1 MVGTVTSAGPEPRT
15 ARALPFAPAL
25 DGLRAIAVIAVLLYH
40 GGVDWMPGGFLGV
53 DLFFCLS
60 GYLITSL
67 LLAELRGT
75 GRIDLKAFW
84 LRRAR
89 RLLPA
94 AFLVIAVS
102 VAAAAILVPGDLAQ
116 TRGDAVASFFYVDNW
131 HQLLVGQSYFAAFE
145 RPSLLRH
152 MWSLSIE
159 EQFYVLWPL
168 ALGFGLA
175 RLGTRRTA
183 LAALGAALLSAAL
196 MALLFTSGSDPSRVY
211 YGTDTHAVGL
221 LLGATLAFVWPLGR
235 FQPPRRPS
243 ALAVLDVTA
252 GVALVALI
260 VAMVT
265 WHDYDALVYRGGI
278 ALFSLTAVVLIAAVV
293 HPAGRAAHLLGARP
307 LRWIGARS
315 YGIYLWHWPVM
326 ALTRPGIDVH
336 WPLPLL
342 LAFQIG
348 LTVALAAASYRWL
361 EQPFRTGEAQRRI
374 RAVLDAR
381 APRHRLGI
389 VSGLAAVAA
398 AGVVAV
404 AAADVGPG
412 TTPKLPERSTAAA
425 AAPGTGGGQAASP
438 TADADTPPA
447 APPPKGPTLAV
458 GASVMLGAAPEL
470 GRHTLVDAE
479 IGRQAQDII
488 GRLQAYRDAGELPER
503 VVVQIGENGPVT
515 GGELA
520 ELRRVLKG
528 VARVVIVNV
537 RVPRSWGD
545 SVNASLEKF
554 VARWPEA
561 RLADWYDASAKQG
574 LLYDDATHPRPEG
587 QKIYTRI
594 VRQALRER

>member
-1 MVGTVTSAGPEPRT
+1 MADTATSAAPVART
-15 ARALPFAPAL
+15 ERALPFAPAL
-25 DGLRAIAVIAVLLYH
+25 DGLRAVAVIAVLLYH

-67 LLAELRGT
+67 LLAERRGT
-75 GRIDLKAFW
+75 GRIDLPAFW

-116 TRGDAVASFFYVDNW
+116 TRGDALASLFYVDNW

-159 EQFYVLWPL
+159 EQFYLLWPL
-168 ALGFGLA
+168 ALGFGVA
-175 RLGTRRTA
+175 K
-183 LAALGAALLSAAL
+183 LGARKTSLATLGLALLSALL
-196 MALLFTSGSDPSRVY
+196 MAVLFTGGSDPSRVY

-235 FQPPRRPS
+235 FEPPRRPS
-243 ALAVLDVTA
+243 ALAVLDITA
-252 GVALVALI
+252 GIALAALI
-260 VAMVT
+260 LAMVT

-278 ALFSLTAVVLIAAVV
+278 AAFSLTAVVLIATVA
-293 HPAGRAAHLLGARP
+293 HPAGRAAHLLGSAP

-348 LTVALAAASYRWL
+348 LTIALAAASYRWL
-361 EQPFRTGEAQRRI
+361 EQPFRNGTAQRRI
-374 RAVLDAR
+374 REILDAR
-381 APRHRLGI
+381 APRHRLAI
-389 VSGLAAVAA
+389 VSGLSAGAA
-398 AGVVAV
+398 AAVVAV
-404 AAADVGPG
+404 AAANVGPG
-412 TTPKLPERSTAAA
+412 STPRLPERSTAASALPGA
-425 AAPGTGGGQAASP
+425 AREQPSGGEAQPA
-438 TADADTPPA
+438 TA

-458 GASVMLGAAPEL
+458 GASVMLAAAPEL
-470 GRHTLVDAE
+470 GRLALVDAE
-479 IGRQAQDII
+479 IGRQADDIV

-503 VVVQIGENGPVT
+503 VVVQMGENGPVT
-515 GGELA
+515 GSELA
-520 ELRRVLKG
+520 QLRQVLKG
-528 VARVVIVNV
+528 VGRVVLVNV
-537 RVPRSWGD
+537 RVPRAWGD
-545 SVNASLEKF
+545 SVNKALEKT

-561 RLADWYDASAKQG
+561 RLADWYDASDKRG
-574 LLYDDATHPRPEG
+574 LLYADATHPRTEG
-587 QKIYTRI
+587 QEVYTRI

>member
-1 MVGTVTSAGPEPRT
+1 MADTATSAGAPVRT
-15 ARALPFAPAL
+15 ERALPFAPAL

-40 GGVDWMPGGFLGV
+40 GGVAWMPGGFLGV

-67 LLAELRGT
+67 LLAELRGS

-94 AFLVIAVS
+94 AFVVIAVAT
-102 VAAAAILVPGDLAQ
+102 AAAAILVPGDLAQ

-131 HQLLVGQSYFAAFE
+131 HQLFVGQSYFAAFE

-168 ALGFGLA
+168 ALGFGIA
-175 RLGTRRTA
+175 RFGRRQTA
-183 LAALGAALLSAAL
+183 LAAFGAALLSAAL

-221 LLGATLAFVWPLGR
+221 LLGATLAFLWPLGH
-235 FQPPRRPS
+235 FASPRRPS

-252 GVALVALI
+252 GVALAAVLL
-260 VAMVT
+260 AMVT

-293 HPAGRAAHLLGARP
+293 HPAGRAAHLLGIAP

-326 ALTRPGIDVH
+326 ALTRPGIDVQ

-348 LTVALAAASYRWL
+348 LTVALAAVSYRWL
-361 EQPFRTGEAQRRI
+361 EQPFRTGVAQRQI

-381 APRHRLGI
+381 APRQRLAI
-389 VSGLAAVAA
+389 VSALTAGGVAA
-398 AGVVAV
+398 VVAV
-404 AAADVGPG
+404 AAANVGPG
-412 TTPKLPERSTAAA
+412 TSPPLPERSTAAA
-425 AAPGTGGGQAASP
+425 ALPSAGEQGPAAGEEQP
-438 TADADTPPA
+438 TTA

-470 GRHTLVDAE
+470 GKQAVVDAE
-479 IGRQAQDII
+479 IGRQATDII
-488 GRLQAYRDAGELPER
+488 GRLQAYRDAGQLPNR

-515 GGELA
+515 KSEMA

-528 VARVVIVNV
+528 VERVVLVNV

-545 SVNASLEKF
+545 AVNEDLEKA

-561 RLADWYDASAKQG
+561 RLADWYDASDKRD

-587 QKIYTRI
+587 QKVYARI

>member
-1 MVGTVTSAGPEPRT
+1 MADTATSAGAPVRT
-15 ARALPFAPAL
+15 ERALPFAPAL

-40 GGVDWMPGGFLGV
+40 GGVAWMPGGFLGV

-67 LLAELRGT
+67 LLAELRGK

-94 AFLVIAVS
+94 AFVVIAVAT
-102 VAAAAILVPGDLAQ
+102 AAAAILVPGDLAQ

-131 HQLLVGQSYFAAFE
+131 HQLFVGQSYFAAFE

-168 ALGFGLA
+168 ALGFGIA
-175 RLGTRRTA
+175 RFGRRQTA
-183 LAALGAALLSAAL
+183 LAAFGAALLSAAL

-221 LLGATLAFVWPLGR
+221 LLGATLAFLWPLGH
-235 FQPPRRPS
+235 FASPRRPS

-252 GVALVALI
+252 GVALAAVLL
-260 VAMVT
+260 AMVT

-293 HPAGRAAHLLGARP
+293 HPAGRAAHLLGIAP

-326 ALTRPGIDVH
+326 ALTRPGIDVQ

-348 LTVALAAASYRWL
+348 LTVALAAVSYRWL
-361 EQPFRTGEAQRRI
+361 EQPFRTGVAQRQI

-381 APRHRLGI
+381 APRQRLAI
-389 VSGLAAVAA
+389 VSALTAGGVAA
-398 AGVVAV
+398 VVAV
-404 AAADVGPG
+404 AAANVGPG
-412 TTPKLPERSTAAA
+412 TSPPLPERSTAAA
-425 AAPGTGGGQAASP
+425 ALPSAGEQAPAAGAEQP
-438 TADADTPPA
+438 TTA

-470 GRHTLVDAE
+470 GKQAVVDAE
-479 IGRQAQDII
+479 IGRQATDII
-488 GRLQAYRDAGELPER
+488 GRLQAYRDAGQLPNR

-515 GGELA
+515 KSEMA
-520 ELRRVLKG
+520 ELKRVLKG
-528 VARVVIVNV
+528 VDRVVLVNV

-545 SVNASLEKF
+545 SVNEDLEQA

-561 RLADWYDASAKQG
+561 RLADWYDASDKRD

-587 QKIYTRI
+587 QKVYARI

>member
-1 MVGTVTSAGPEPRT
+1 MADTATSAGAPVRT
-15 ARALPFAPAL
+15 ERALPFAPAL

-40 GGVDWMPGGFLGV
+40 GGVAWMPGGFLGV

-67 LLAELRGT
+67 LLAELRGK

-94 AFLVIAVS
+94 AFVVIAVAT
-102 VAAAAILVPGDLAQ
+102 AAAAILVPGDLAQ

-131 HQLLVGQSYFAAFE
+131 HQLFVGQSYFAAFE

-168 ALGFGLA
+168 ALGFGIA
-175 RLGTRRTA
+175 RFGRRQTA
-183 LAALGAALLSAAL
+183 LAAFGAALLSAAL

-221 LLGATLAFVWPLGR
+221 LLGATLAFLWPLGH
-235 FQPPRRPS
+235 FASPRRPS

-252 GVALVALI
+252 GVALAAVLL
-260 VAMVT
+260 AMVT

-293 HPAGRAAHLLGARP
+293 HPAGRAAHLLGIAP

-326 ALTRPGIDVH
+326 ALTRPGIDVQ
-336 WPLPLL
+336 WPLPVL

-348 LTVALAAASYRWL
+348 LTVALAAVSYRWL
-361 EQPFRTGEAQRRI
+361 EQPFRTGVAQRQI

-381 APRHRLGI
+381 APRQRLAI
-389 VSGLAAVAA
+389 VSALTAGGVAA
-398 AGVVAV
+398 VVAV
-404 AAADVGPG
+404 AAANVGPG
-412 TTPKLPERSTAAA
+412 TSPPLPERSTAAA
-425 AAPGTGGGQAASP
+425 ALPSAGEQAPAAGAEQP
-438 TADADTPPA
+438 TTA

-458 GASVMLGAAPEL
+458 GASVM
-470 GRHTLVDAE
+470 
-479 IGRQAQDII
+479 
-488 GRLQAYRDAGELPER
+488 
-503 VVVQIGENGPVT
+503 
-515 GGELA
+515 
-520 ELRRVLKG
+520 
-528 VARVVIVNV
+528 
-537 RVPRSWGD
+537 
-545 SVNASLEKF
+545 
-554 VARWPEA
+554 
-561 RLADWYDASAKQG
+561 
-574 LLYDDATHPRPEG
+574 
-587 QKIYTRI
+587 
-594 VRQALRER
+594 

>member
-1 MVGTVTSAGPEPRT
+1 MADTATSAGAPVRT
-15 ARALPFAPAL
+15 ERALPFAPAL
-25 DGLRAIAVIAVLLYH
+25 DGLRAIAVVAVLLYH
-40 GGVDWMPGGFLGV
+40 GGVAWMPGGFLGV

-67 LLAELRGT
+67 LLAELRGK

-94 AFLVIAVS
+94 AFVVIAVAT
-102 VAAAAILVPGDLAQ
+102 AAAAILVPGDLAQ

-131 HQLLVGQSYFAAFE
+131 HQLFVGQSYFAAFE

-168 ALGFGLA
+168 ALGFGIA
-175 RLGTRRTA
+175 RFGRRQTA
-183 LAALGAALLSAAL
+183 LAAFGAALLSAAL

-211 YGTDTHAVGL
+211 YGTETHAVGL
-221 LLGATLAFVWPLGR
+221 LLGATLAFLWPLGQ
-235 FQPPRRPS
+235 FAPPRRPS

-252 GVALVALI
+252 GVALAAVLL
-260 VAMVT
+260 AMVT

-278 ALFSLTAVVLIAAVV
+278 ALVSLTAVVLIAAVV
-293 HPAGRAAHLLGARP
+293 HPAGRAAHLLGIAP

-348 LTVALAAASYRWL
+348 LTVALAAVSYRWL
-361 EQPFRTGEAQRRI
+361 EQPFRTGVAQRQI

-381 APRHRLGI
+381 APRQRLAI
-389 VSGLAAVAA
+389 VSALTAGGVAA
-398 AGVVAV
+398 VVAV
-404 AAADVGPG
+404 AAANVGPG
-412 TTPKLPERSTAAA
+412 TSPPLPERSTAAA
-425 AAPGTGGGQAASP
+425 ALPSAGQPSP
-438 TADADTPPA
+438 SAGEVQQTTA

-470 GRHTLVDAE
+470 GKLAVVDAE
-479 IGRQAQDII
+479 IGRQATDII
-488 GRLQAYRDAGELPER
+488 GRLQAYRDAGQLPNR

-515 GGELA
+515 KSEMA
-520 ELRRVLKG
+520 ELKRVLKG
-528 VARVVIVNV
+528 VDRVVLVNV

-545 SVNASLEKF
+545 SVNEDLEKA

-561 RLADWYDASAKQG
+561 RLADWYDASDKRD

-587 QKIYTRI
+587 QKVYTRI

>member
-1 MVGTVTSAGPEPRT
+1 MRT
-15 ARALPFAPAL
+15 ERALPFAPAL

-40 GGVDWMPGGFLGV
+40 GGVAWMPGGFLGV

-67 LLAELRGT
+67 LLAELRGK

-94 AFLVIAVS
+94 AFVVIAVAT
-102 VAAAAILVPGDLAQ
+102 AAAAILVPGDLAQ

-131 HQLLVGQSYFAAFE
+131 HQLFVGQSYFAAFE

-168 ALGFGLA
+168 ALGFGIA
-175 RLGTRRTA
+175 RFGRRQTA
-183 LAALGAALLSAAL
+183 LAAFGAALLSAAL

-221 LLGATLAFVWPLGR
+221 LLGATLAFLWPLGH
-235 FQPPRRPS
+235 FASPRRPS

-252 GVALVALI
+252 GVALAAVLL
-260 VAMVT
+260 AMVT

-293 HPAGRAAHLLGARP
+293 HPAGRAAHLLGIAP

-326 ALTRPGIDVH
+326 ALTRPGIDVQ

-348 LTVALAAASYRWL
+348 LTVALAAVSYRWL
-361 EQPFRTGEAQRRI
+361 EQPFRTGVAQRQI

-381 APRHRLGI
+381 APRQRLAI
-389 VSGLAAVAA
+389 VSALTAGGVAA
-398 AGVVAV
+398 VVAV
-404 AAADVGPG
+404 AAANVGPG
-412 TTPKLPERSTAAA
+412 TSPPLPERSTAAA
-425 AAPGTGGGQAASP
+425 ALPSAGEQAPAAGAEQP
-438 TADADTPPA
+438 TTA

-470 GRHTLVDAE
+470 GKQAVVDAE
-479 IGRQAQDII
+479 IGRQATDII
-488 GRLQAYRDAGELPER
+488 GRLQAYRDAGQLPNR

-515 GGELA
+515 KSEMA
-520 ELRRVLKG
+520 ELKRVLKG
-528 VARVVIVNV
+528 VDRVVLVNV

-545 SVNASLEKF
+545 SVNEDLEQA

-561 RLADWYDASAKQG
+561 RLADWYDASDKRD

-587 QKIYTRI
+587 QKVYARI